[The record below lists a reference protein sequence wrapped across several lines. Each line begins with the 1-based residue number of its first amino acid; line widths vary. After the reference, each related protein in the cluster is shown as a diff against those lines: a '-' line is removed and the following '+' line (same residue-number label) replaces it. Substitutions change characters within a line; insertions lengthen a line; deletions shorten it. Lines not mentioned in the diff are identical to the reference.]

1 LGKIKILVD
10 KTEIYIMKGI
20 ALKKALSSLLNFEF
34 VYDCLKNPRLIKK
47 LVSYE

>member
-1 LGKIKILVD
+1 
-10 KTEIYIMKGI
+10 MKGI

-34 VYDCLKNPRLIKK
+34 VYDFLKNPRLIKK